1 MIDMSNRK
9 KRLERLIELAQ
20 VYRNWSRREL
30 AHKLGRDA
38 SKLVPASGNPKLDL
52 IIELAEVLD
61 WSVGDVTGCLWG
73 PAEDTPHSVKTRHD
87 TFKQLDA
94 RAKKAHASGNY
105 RDMIRLA
112 GKARAAATNPL
123 ERALACNRELGGW
136 DGLGRFTRSLDVARE
151 GLSESPVPADVR
163 RMLQSNLANACY
175 SLWHLTEARTIASDL
190 INHFERSPATSVRD
204 RRTNAFARYVLGST
218 HRRLM
223 DVDPDRATVHAAK
236 AHSMFH
242 TAVDAFSQGEPK
254 EQTRTAGIVRTCQG
268 AILESEV
275 MLGRLDPRQ
284 ATAAVVDSMAEIIDL
299 NAQPTGDLLESYGWW
314 CIFGCNIAMR
324 HISDERELHRL
335 LALFTNKADEIA
347 DRLDNWAMRER
358 VFSIQF
364 DGHRRFIGWTGQNTP
379 LTIDT
384 DDIRMITGT
393 MGRFPQFRDIGWN
406 MLESA
411 NMVTEGIVAAS

>member
-9 KRLERLIELAQ
+9 KRLERLVELAQ

-30 AHKLGRDA
+30 AHALGRDA
-38 SKLVPASGNPKLDL
+38 TKLIPTSGNPKLDL
-52 IIELAEVLD
+52 VIELADVLD
-61 WSVGDVTGCLWG
+61 WSVGDVTECLWG
-73 PAEDTPHSVKTRHD
+73 TTDKDPGTPKKGE
-87 TFKQLDA
+87 TFLQLDA
-94 RAKKAHASGNY
+94 RAQKAHSRGNY

-112 GKARAAATNPL
+112 GKARVAASNSH

-175 SLWHLTEARTIASDL
+175 SLWHLTEARTVAGDL
-190 INHFERSPATSVRD
+190 ISHFDRTPATTVRD
-204 RRTNAFARYVLGST
+204 RRTDAFARYVLGST

-236 AHSMFH
+236 SQAMLQS
-242 TAVDAFSQGEPK
+242 AVDSFANGDADER
-254 EQTRTAGIVRTCQG
+254 ERMAGIARTCQG

-284 ATAAVVDSMAEIIDL
+284 ATSAVVDSMAEVVDL
-299 NAQPTGDLLESYGWW
+299 DHQSAGDLLESYGWW

-324 HISDERELHRL
+324 HITNERELHRL

-347 DRLDNWAMRER
+347 ERLDNWAMRER

-364 DGHRRFIGWTGQNTP
+364 DGHRRFVGWTGQNTP

-393 MGRFPQFRDIGWN
+393 MGRFPQFRETGWN

-411 NMVTEGIVAAS
+411 SVISEDIAAAS

>member
-9 KRLERLIELAQ
+9 RRLERLIELAQ
-20 VYRNWSRREL
+20 IYRSWSRREL
-30 AHKLGRDA
+30 AHALGRDA
-38 SKLVPASGNPKLDL
+38 SKLIPTSGNPKLDL

-61 WSVGDVTGCLWG
+61 WSVGDVTECLWSEPNHG
-73 PAEDTPHSVKTRHD
+73 ARSPRKGD
-87 TFKQLDA
+87 TFQQLDT
-94 RAKKAHASGNY
+94 RAQKAHARGNY
-105 RDMIRLA
+105 RDMVELA
-112 GKARAAATNPL
+112 AKARAVASTPH

-175 SLWHLTEARTIASDL
+175 SLWHLTEARTVASDL
-190 INHFERSPATSVRD
+190 INHFDRAPAASVRD
-204 RRTNAFARYVLGST
+204 RRTEAFARYVLGST

-236 AHSMFH
+236 AQTMLQA
-242 TAVDAFSQGEPK
+242 AVDAFTKGDPGER
-254 EQTRTAGIVRTCQG
+254 ERMAGIARTCQG

-284 ATAAVVDSMAEIIDL
+284 ATAAVVDSMAEVVDL
-299 NAQPTGDLLESYGWW
+299 DHQSAGDLLESYGWW

-324 HISDERELHRL
+324 HITNERELHRL

-347 DRLDNWAMRER
+347 ERLDNWAMRER

-364 DGHRRFIGWTGQNTP
+364 DGHRRFVGWTGQNTP

-393 MGRFPQFRDIGWN
+393 MGRFPQFRETGWC
-406 MLESA
+406 MLEAAS
-411 NMVTEGIVAAS
+411 VITEDVAAAS

>member
-1 MIDMSNRK
+1 MIDMSNKR
-9 KRLERLIELAQ
+9 KRLERLVELAQ
-20 VYRNWSRREL
+20 VYRNWTRREL
-30 AHKLGRDA
+30 ADALGRD
-38 SKLVPASGNPKLDL
+38 STKLIPVSGNPKLDF

-61 WSVGDVTGCLWG
+61 WSVGDVSECLWG
-73 PAEDTPHSVKTRHD
+73 APKAASGSAKPGES
-87 TFKQLDA
+87 FKQFDSQ
-94 RAKKAHASGNY
+94 AKAAHARGSF
-105 RDMIRLA
+105 REMIRLA
-112 GKARAAATNPL
+112 CKARAAASNAA

-151 GLSESPVPADVR
+151 GLAESPVPSDVR

-190 INHFERSPATSVRD
+190 IGHFDRSAATSERD
-204 RRTNAFARYVLGST
+204 LRTAAFARYVLGST

-223 DVDPDRATVHAAK
+223 DADPDGANVHAAK
-236 AHSMFH
+236 AHGMLLA
-242 TAVDAFSQGEPK
+242 AVESFTQADPSERARS
-254 EQTRTAGIVRTCQG
+254 AGIIRTCKG
-268 AILESEV
+268 GILEAEV

-284 ATAAVVDSMAEIIDL
+284 ATAAVIDSMSQVIDL
-299 NAQPTGDLLESYGWW
+299 DNQAAGDLLESYGWW

-324 HISDERELHRL
+324 HIADERELHRL

-364 DGHRRFIGWTGQNTP
+364 DGHRRFVGWTGRDTP
-379 LTIDT
+379 LTIDS

-393 MGRFPQFRDIGWN
+393 MGRFPQFRETGWSL
-406 MLESA
+406 LESA
-411 NMVTEGIVAAS
+411 SVITEDIVAAS

>member
-20 VYRNWSRREL
+20 IYRNWSRREL
-30 AHKLGRDA
+30 AHALGRDA
-38 SKLVPASGNPKLDL
+38 SKLIPTSGNPKLDL
-52 IIELAEVLD
+52 IIELADVLD
-61 WSVGDVTGCLWG
+61 WSVGDVTECLWREPNHG
-73 PAEDTPHSVKTRHD
+73 TSSPKKGD
-87 TFKQLDA
+87 TFQQLDA
-94 RAKKAHASGNY
+94 RAQKAHARGNY
-105 RDMIRLA
+105 RDMIGLA
-112 GKARAAATNPL
+112 AKARAVASNPH

-175 SLWHLTEARTIASDL
+175 SLWHLTEARTVASDL
-190 INHFERSPATSVRD
+190 INHFDRAPAANVRD
-204 RRTNAFARYVLGST
+204 RRTEAFARYVLGST

-223 DVDPDRATVHAAK
+223 DVDPDQATVHAAK
-236 AHSMFH
+236 AQTMLQA
-242 TAVDAFSQGEPK
+242 AVDAFTQGDPGER
-254 EQTRTAGIVRTCQG
+254 ERMAGIARTCQG

-284 ATAAVVDSMAEIIDL
+284 ATAAVVDSMAEVVDL
-299 NAQPTGDLLESYGWW
+299 DHQSAGDLLESYGWW

-324 HISDERELHRL
+324 HITNERELHRL

-347 DRLDNWAMRER
+347 ERLDNWAMRER

-364 DGHRRFIGWTGQNTP
+364 DGHRRFVGWTGQKTP

-393 MGRFPQFRDIGWN
+393 MGRFPQFRETGWS

-411 NMVTEGIVAAS
+411 SVITDDVVAAS

>member
-9 KRLERLIELAQ
+9 KRLERLVELAQ

-38 SKLVPASGNPKLDL
+38 SKLIPESGNPKLDL

-61 WSVGDVTGCLWG
+61 WSVGDVTECLWG
-73 PAEDTPHSVKTRHD
+73 PTEDANGSSKTRSA
-87 TFKQLDA
+87 TFQQLDA
-94 RAKKAHASGNY
+94 RAKKAHARGHY
-105 RDMIRLA
+105 RDMVRLA
-112 GKARAAATNPL
+112 AKARIAASNPH

-151 GLSESPVPADVR
+151 GLSESPVPADIR

-175 SLWHLTEARTIASDL
+175 SLWHLTEARTVASDL
-190 INHFERSPATSVRD
+190 INYFERSPAASLRD
-204 RRTNAFARYVLGST
+204 RRTDAFARYVLGST

-223 DVDPDRATVHAAK
+223 DVDPDQATVHAAK
-236 AHSMFH
+236 AHSMFL
-242 TAVDAFSQGEPK
+242 AAIDAFSQGASD
-254 EQTRTAGIVRTCQG
+254 EQTLTAGIVRTCQG

-284 ATAAVVDSMAEIIDL
+284 ATAAVVDSMAEIVDVKNQL
-299 NAQPTGDLLESYGWW
+299 SGDMLESHGWW

-324 HISDERELHRL
+324 HITNERELHRL
-335 LALFTNKADEIA
+335 LAIFTNKADEIA

-364 DGHRRFIGWTGQNTP
+364 DGHRRFIGWTGQSTP

-393 MGRFPQFRDIGWN
+393 MGRFPQFRDTGWS

-411 NMVTEGIVAAS
+411 SVITDDIVAAS

>member
-1 MIDMSNRK
+1 MSNRK
-9 KRLERLIELAQ
+9 KRLERLVELAQ

-38 SKLVPASGNPKLDL
+38 SKLIPTSGNPKLDF
-52 IIELAEVLD
+52 IVELAEVLD
-61 WSVGDVTGCLWG
+61 WSVGDVTACLWG
-73 PAEDTPHSVKTRHD
+73 PADDTMCSGKKNHD
-87 TFKQLDA
+87 TFQQLDA
-94 RAKKAHASGNY
+94 RAKKAHARGNY
-105 RDMIRLA
+105 HDMIRLA
-112 GKARAAATNPL
+112 AKARVAATNPHD
-123 ERALACNRELGGW
+123 RALACNRELGGW

-151 GLSESPVPADVR
+151 GLAHSPVPDDVQ

-175 SLWHLTEARTIASDL
+175 SLWHLTEARTAASDL
-190 INHFERSPATSVRD
+190 IDHFDRCPATGIRD

-223 DVDPDRATVHAAK
+223 DVDPDHATTHAAT
-236 AHSMFH
+236 ARSMFRG
-242 TAVDAFSQGEPK
+242 AIDAFSQGEPK
-254 EQTRTAGIVRTCQG
+254 ERDRTAGIVRTCQG

-284 ATAAVVDSMAEIIDL
+284 ATSAVVDSMGEIVDL
-299 NAQPTGDLLESYGWW
+299 DVQPAGDLLESYGWW

-364 DGHRRFIGWTGQNTP
+364 DGHHRFVGWTGQTTP

-393 MGRFPQFRDIGWN
+393 MGRFPQFRETGWS

-411 NMVTEGIVAAS
+411 SVITDDIVAAS